1 MAKVIPNKYH
11 PLMQGLF
18 ISRMSDALDSLGM
31 RLEDV
36 LIHVNPTGKD
46 IFLRFHLKVVQTS
59 LTGSIDVEST
69 VKGLIEK
76 LTMEANESIGRVYGV
91 TFLID
96 GIDVEQDL
104 PRKYGIPRDKS
115 KLVLNVP
122 PDLEESVRRIGKGL
136 IISLRDWGIPVVSLA
151 LNVDTTTPNRI
162 GLVVKL
168 EKPLDKAEKESL
180 VKALREKL
188 SGYVKLLIKK
198 PMEISVRV
206 LDPSDKVVAK
216 VMKKAKLAEKEVE
229 AIIGNEDV
237 RAIMK
242 ALGKL

>member
-1 MAKVIPNKYH
+1 M
-11 PLMQGLF
+11 
-18 ISRMSDALDSLGM
+18 
-31 RLEDV
+31 
-36 LIHVNPTGKD
+36 
-46 IFLRFHLKVVQTS
+46 
-59 LTGSIDVEST
+59 
-69 VKGLIEK
+69 
-76 LTMEANESIGRVYGV
+76 
-91 TFLID
+91 
-96 GIDVEQDL
+96 
-104 PRKYGIPRDKS
+104 
-115 KLVLNVP
+115 
-122 PDLEESVRRIGKGL
+122 
-136 IISLRDWGIPVVSLA
+136 
-151 LNVDTTTPNRI
+151 
-162 GLVVKL
+162 VKL
-168 EKPLDKAEKESL
+168 EKPPLDKAEKESL